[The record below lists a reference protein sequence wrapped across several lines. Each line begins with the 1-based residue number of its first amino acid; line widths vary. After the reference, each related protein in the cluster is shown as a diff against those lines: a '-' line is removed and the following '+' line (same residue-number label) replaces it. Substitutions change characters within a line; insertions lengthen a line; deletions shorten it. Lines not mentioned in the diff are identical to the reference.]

1 MSSPHP
7 ASLSDAALLAQCDL
21 TRGRAGGPGGQHR
34 NKVETKVT
42 LTHTPTGLHA
52 QASER
57 RSAIENQKV
66 ALRRLR
72 LILAMNVRRPV
83 PNGDQRSDLWRSRC
97 TPDGK
102 VSVNPTHP
110 DYPALL
116 AEALDML
123 EATAL
128 DAPKAALRLACTTS
142 QLLKLIKDH
151 PAALKEL
158 NRRRKASDLHP
169 LR

>member
-1 MSSPHP
+1 MSPHP
-7 ASLSDAALLAQCDL
+7 AALPDSALLAQCTL

-42 LTHTPTGLHA
+42 LTHEPTGLSA

-57 RSAIENQKV
+57 RSAMENQKV

-72 LILAMNVRRPV
+72 LVLAVSIRHVV
-83 PNGDQRSDLWRSRC
+83 PTGDQRSALWRSRC
-97 TPDGK
+97 AEDGRI
-102 VSVNPTHP
+102 SVNPAHA

-116 AEALDML
+116 AEALDMI
-123 EATAL
+123 AAADL
-128 DAPKAALRLACTTS
+128 DMPKAALRLCCTAS

-151 PAALKEL
+151 PAAFEEL
-158 NRRRKASDLHP
+158 NRKRTGQGMRP